1 MIYKTKSRHA
11 WKTGFAVL
19 GANLSDGY
27 TIFWRRFHYR
37 EALGSDRTEN
47 CRYGKIE
54 EYEAQ
59 LAEVASRPRPPPPT
73 PTKRKKDER

>member
-1 MIYKTKSRHA
+1 MIYKTKGPHD
-11 WKTGFAVL
+11 WKTGFAVF
-19 GANLSDGY
+19 GATLDDGY

-37 EALGSDRTEN
+37 ETFVSDRIED

-73 PTKRKKDER
+73 ATKRKKDER

>member
-1 MIYKTKSRHA
+1 MIYKTKSRRD
-11 WKTGFAVL
+11 WKTGFAAF
-19 GANLSDGY
+19 GATLDDGY

-47 CRYGKIE
+47 CRYGKIA